1 MRLKIA
7 ADGERFVTEHLV
19 DGEARYA
26 VGRATVVD
34 SDQSS
39 QRGGD
44 LPPSRFGL
52 FGRRRLGWLFTVLRR
67 AFKSLTFA
75 RGGTEEYCLL
85 VRLSL
90 RIRNTDRYHPVA
102 SSPPSAHH
110 DLSWSWGGGIRSARP
125 RRTARSSVATVPRAG
140 RSPMTSAHVPSH
152 PGRLNNM
159 ECAILPH
166 FRQPSAAVDYRVR
179 VRIMIRRHND
189 RVREAYL
196 SRISR
201 L

>member
-39 QRGGD
+39 QRGGTFLLRASGSSD
-44 LPPSRFGL
+44 GGGSAGCSL
-52 FGRRRLGWLFTVLRR
+52 FSAARSSPVVNLCTWRNGRIL
-67 AFKSLTFA
+67 LT
-75 RGGTEEYCLL
+75 C
-85 VRLSL
+85 RLSL

-110 DLSWSWGGGIRSARP
+110 DLSWSWGGGFHGTRLVARP
-125 RRTARSSVATVPRAG
+125 GGAVRGGRHARHASHIRGVST
-140 RSPMTSAHVPSH
+140 THVD
-152 PGRLNNM
+152 
-159 ECAILPH
+159 CAILPH

-189 RVREAYL
+189 
-196 SRISR
+196 
-201 L
+201 

>member
-39 QRGGD
+39 QRGK

-110 DLSWSWGGGIRSARP
+110 DLSWSWGGGFHGTRLVARP
-125 RRTARSSVATVPRAG
+125 GGAVRG
-140 RSPMTSAHVPSH
+140 GSPCAPCLPH
-152 PGRLNNM
+152 PGRLNNT
-159 ECAILPH
+159 CGLCDTPTLQTT
-166 FRQPSAAVDYRVR
+166 FCCG
-179 VRIMIRRHND
+179 
-189 RVREAYL
+189 
-196 SRISR
+196 R

>member
-1 MRLKIA
+1 MPWEGPQWWTPIS
-7 ADGERFVTEHLV
+7 HH
-19 DGEARYA
+19 
-26 VGRATVVD
+26 
-34 SDQSS
+34 
-39 QRGGD
+39 RGGD
-44 LPPSRFGL
+44 LPPSRFGPFGLRTAAAGCSL
-52 FGRRRLGWLFTVLRR
+52 FAARRFKRNRLCTWRNGRILHSCKIESSNTQHRPVPSPARHQARTMICLG
-67 AFKSLTFA
+67 
-75 RGGTEEYCLL
+75 RG
-85 VRLSL
+85 
-90 RIRNTDRYHPVA
+90 A
-102 SSPPSAHH
+102 
-110 DLSWSWGGGIRSARP
+110 GGFVPRP
-125 RRTARSSVATVPRAG
+125 RRTARTAVATVGRCRAAARS